1 MEPWKKAQQQREAQ
15 RKKTAISN
23 RKRLKAETVEAID
36 ALVKVANSIVY
47 DASEGLIYGHINL
60 SLGDV
65 AELSKQADKV
75 KDSFSLGG
83 NE

>member
-23 RKRLKAETVEAID
+23 RKRLKAETVAAID
-36 ALVKVANSIVY
+36 ALVKVANGIVL

-65 AELSKQADKV
+65 AELSKQADRV
-75 KDSFSLGG
+75 RDAFSLGG
-83 NE
+83 ND